1 MARSSLKNV
10 CRLIEGVQKDTPVER
25 SFLLD
30 LERSIELDDMN
41 SSRIPSKTYKPSS
54 MKCLRNM
61 WYQVTGAE
69 RDCEPSNYT
78 SIGICNSGTDT
89 HERIQSY
96 VSNMKNNNIDCEYVD
111 VAEYVNKNK
120 LDYIDVVSKN
130 GMETKLFHKELN
142 MSFMCDGIIKYK
154 NHYYILELK
163 TESLGKW
170 SGRKSVNPEH
180 YNQAISYSLALGI
193 NEVIFIYICRDNSGM
208 KSFKFDV
215 TDDMKQT
222 LVAKIIECDDY
233 VSRNECPPVP
243 LDFDIHNCT
252 YCDYKKLC
260 NK

>member
-154 NHYYILELK
+154 NH
-163 TESLGKW
+163 
-170 SGRKSVNPEH
+170 
-180 YNQAISYSLALGI
+180 
-193 NEVIFIYICRDNSGM
+193 
-208 KSFKFDV
+208 
-215 TDDMKQT
+215 
-222 LVAKIIECDDY
+222 
-233 VSRNECPPVP
+233 
-243 LDFDIHNCT
+243 
-252 YCDYKKLC
+252 
-260 NK
+260 